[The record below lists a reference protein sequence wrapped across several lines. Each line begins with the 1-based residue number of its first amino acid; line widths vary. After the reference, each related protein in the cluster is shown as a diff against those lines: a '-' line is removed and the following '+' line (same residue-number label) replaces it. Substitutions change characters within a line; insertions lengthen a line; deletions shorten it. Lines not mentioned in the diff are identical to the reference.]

1 MSSARGAMAGRED
14 LSPIH
19 CAGSMGMEGIDASPT
34 AAPLDAFLSLPRR
47 RRIPEAAVIT
57 RPAQHLEMPFS
68 RRRDAGAAVFTRP
81 SQPRGGADK
90 VANA

>member
-1 MSSARGAMAGRED
+1 MAGKED

-19 CAGSMGMEGIDASPT
+19 CAGSMGMEEIDASPT
-34 AAPLDAFLSLPRR
+34 AAPLDALLSPPRR

-57 RPAQHLEMPFS
+57 AQHSTS
-68 RRRDAGAAVFTRP
+68 RCPPLATAAHVDAFQGQSLSRAQHSRVT
-81 SQPRGGADK
+81 GGADK